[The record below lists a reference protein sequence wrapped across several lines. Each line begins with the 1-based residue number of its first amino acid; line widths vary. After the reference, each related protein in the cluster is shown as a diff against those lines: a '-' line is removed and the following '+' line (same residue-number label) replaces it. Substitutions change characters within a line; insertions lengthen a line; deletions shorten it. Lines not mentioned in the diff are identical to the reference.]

1 MIPQKTY
8 TIDEAQKKLENYCA
22 YQERCHKDVYLK
34 LKSMHMLP
42 EATDIIIV
50 SLIRHDYLN
59 ESRFARIF
67 TQGKF
72 RIKKWGRIRITRE
85 LKFRD
90 LSEYN
95 IKLGL
100 KEISDIDYLNTFDE
114 LALKRLPQIKET
126 NLFKKKKKLADY
138 LLYRG
143 WESHMVYEKVNDLIK

>member
-8 TIDEAQKKLENYCA
+8 TIYEAQKKLENYCA

-34 LKSMHMLP
+34 LKSMKMIP
-42 EATDIIIV
+42 EAIDLIIV

-67 TQGKF
+67 TRGKF

-85 LKFRD
+85 LKFREI
-90 LSEYN
+90 SEYN

-126 NLFKKKKKLADY
+126 NLFKRKKKLADY

-143 WESHMVYEKVNDLIK
+143 WESHMVYEKVNSLIN